1 MFSILLSKY
10 LYVCGKFVYIIT
22 VFMDLIKL
30 YSWVFINI
38 SIKYV
43 TTFMY
48 LKKFEKKFVK
58 PP

>member
-30 YSWVFINI
+30 YSCFFFNI

-48 LKKFEKKFVK
+48 LKKFEKKLVK

>member
-22 VFMDLIKL
+22 VFMDFIKL
-30 YSWVFINI
+30 YSWIFFNI

-48 LKKFEKKFVK
+48 LKKFEKNV
-58 PP
+58 

>member
-22 VFMDLIKL
+22 VIMDLIKL
-30 YSWVFINI
+30 YSWIFFNI

>member
-22 VFMDLIKL
+22 VFMDFIKL
-30 YSWVFINI
+30 YSWIFFNI

-43 TTFMY
+43 TKFMY
-48 LKKFEKKFVK
+48 LKKFEKNL
-58 PP
+58 

>member
-22 VFMDLIKL
+22 VFMDLIML
-30 YSWVFINI
+30 YSWIFFNI

-43 TTFMY
+43 TKFMY
-48 LKKFEKKFVK
+48 LKKFEKNL
-58 PP
+58 